1 MGLIVVDASAIV
13 EMMAPDDASRCAAVA
28 ARLSLGDAAYAPA
41 HLDLEV
47 AAAIRGIFRRKTN
60 PAEAAPALLRDFY
73 DLPIRRERL
82 SSEAYLRVWRLRD
95 NMTVYDAAYV
105 ALAEQLG
112 ASLVTCDAKFLSP
125 PGVACA
131 IELIR

>member
-13 EMMAPDDASRCAAVA
+13 EMMAPDDASRCAAVT

-73 DLPIRRERL
+73 DQ
-82 SSEAYLRVWRLRD
+82 AG
-95 NMTVYDAAYV
+95 AAFV
-105 ALAEQLG
+105 RGVSAGLALARQHDR
-112 ASLVTCDAKFLSP
+112 V
-125 PGVACA
+125 
-131 IELIR
+131 

>member
-13 EMMAPDDASRCAAVA
+13 EMMAPDDASRCAAVT

-95 NMTVYDAAYV
+95 NMTAYDAAYV
-105 ALAEQLG
+105 ALAEELG

-125 PGVACA
+125 PGVSCA